1 MTSVGSEER
10 VLLRTVT
17 ARDAATAVSVLERA
31 GVAASTFTSLDALVG
46 ELHAGA
52 GAVMLAEE
60 VLQDPSFPAFR
71 TFLQAQPPWSDIP
84 VIILARH
91 GADSP
96 AVAQAMELRANITV
110 VERPLRI
117 SALVSTLRS
126 ALRGRQRQY
135 ELRSVLQGL
144 EKADQRKTEFLA
156 TLAHE
161 LRNPLA
167 PLSTGLA
174 ILKQRRVDEETAQTY
189 YAMMD
194 RQVSHMVRLIDDLMQ
209 VSRITRG
216 KVELQRETLALD
228 RVLAEAVETSLP
240 LIDSRKHELVVS
252 LPEADWFVDA
262 DGVRLTQVF
271 ANLINNAA
279 KYTPP
284 AGRIEVGLQREGD
297 EAVVRVRDN
306 GSGIP
311 ADRLSDIFGM
321 FVQVSGTS
329 RASQGGLGIGLT
341 LAESLVRLHGG
352 RISAHSEGPDT
363 GSEFVVHLPLRRG
376 AQPPP
381 HKRPNS
387 LSNTRLQ
394 GEILIVDDNRDAA
407 DALGFLLRSMGA
419 KTQIAYGGEEALQ
432 LAATQ
437 PPGVA
442 ILDIGMPGMD
452 GCDLALRLRADA
464 RFAGLHLIALTGWGQ
479 SGDKERIR
487 EAGFNHHLLKPLNVA
502 TLIELLR
509 TL

>member
-1 MTSVGSEER
+1 VTAAALEQR

-17 ARDAATAVSVLERA
+17 ARDAGMAVQVLERA
-31 GVAASTFTSLDALVG
+31 GVVAESFGRLEDLVEAL
-46 ELHAGA
+46 HQGA
-52 GAVMLAEE
+52 GAVFVAEE
-60 VLQDPSFPAFR
+60 VLLDPVFASLRAF
-71 TFLQAQPPWSDIP
+71 LHAQPPWSDLP

-96 AVAQAMELRANITV
+96 LVAQAMELRANVTV
-110 VERPLRI
+110 VERPMRI
-117 SALVSTLRS
+117 SAVVSTLRS
-126 ALRGRQRQY
+126 ALRGRARQY
-135 ELRSVLQGL
+135 ELRGVLQGL

-174 ILKQRRVDEETAQTY
+174 ILKQRKVDDDTAQTY

-194 RQVSHMVRLIDDLMQ
+194 RQVTHMARLIDDLMQ

-216 KVELQRETLALD
+216 KIELQKETVALD
-228 RVLAEAVETSLP
+228 RILAEAIETSLP
-240 LIDSRKHELVVS
+240 LIESRKHELVVS
-252 LPEADWFVDA
+252 LPENHWFVDA

-271 ANLINNAA
+271 SNLINNAA
-279 KYTPP
+279 KYTPVG
-284 AGRIEVGLQREGD
+284 GRIEVSLEREGD
-297 EAVVRVRDN
+297 RAVVRVHDN

-311 ADRLSDIFGM
+311 EDRLGDIFGM

-352 RISAHSEGPDT
+352 EISAHSDGPDR
-363 GSEFVVHLPLRRG
+363 GSEFIVRLPLRPG

-381 HKRPNS
+381 HKRPKS
-387 LSNTRLQ
+387 LSDTRLR
-394 GEILIVDDNRDAA
+394 GEILVVDDNRDAA
-407 DALGFLLRSMGA
+407 DALAYLLRSMGA
-419 KTQIAYGGEEALQ
+419 STSTAYGGQEALD
-432 LAATQ
+432 AAAEK
-437 PPGVA
+437 PPAVA

-452 GCDLALRLRADA
+452 GCDVAQRLRADP
-464 RFAGLHLIALTGWGQ
+464 RYRGLHLIALTGWGQ
-479 SGDKERIR
+479 SGDKQRIL
-487 EAGFNHHLLKPLNVA
+487 EAGFDHHLLKPLNVA